1 MSDYAQA
8 VYDLVKQNP
17 GFYSVRRL
25 AQKLRVSDGTVH
37 TALVATEKEGLLL
50 YEEEGKF
57 YVSPPFGA
65 PDTLTDKAAGN
76 NNRVGLGT

>member
-1 MSDYAQA
+1 MSDYARPI
-8 VYDLVKQNP
+8 YDLIEQNP

-37 TALVATEKEGLLL
+37 TALIATEKEEEMLL
-50 YEEEGKF
+50 YEDDKGRL

-65 PDTLTDKAAGN
+65 PDTVT
-76 NNRVGLGT
+76 R